1 MPIVAVDDTD
11 SRERG
16 MCTTY
21 VGTRLAERLEAAGA
35 RVRRR
40 LLVRLNPAVKH
51 KTRGNA
57 AVALHVSGTDAESAF
72 RLAEKTVTK
81 FAAAADPRTSPGVV
95 VADIDVEG
103 DPFTRTD
110 SVMPSASSTSAVT
123 PTEAATTIPA
133 DVADFACRALRHR
146 LSLDEA
152 VAIVEA
158 HGYHHAGF
166 GAGGAGATSGA
177 DGTNGTNEPDVSTPD
192 PNSVEGRGRIG
203 ALAAVGA
210 PAAFDDWTVE
220 RISYRELD
228 RCGTPRDVD
237 AESVFVAADEGYPV
251 VWDTVDR
258 ETGETV
264 CVPNAPGPIL
274 HGIRGDDVTACR
286 AVAEAITGERV
297 ERAATFLTNQGTD
310 AHLATG
316 RIGELRD
323 GAGYRV
329 AGVVASEPETKRGGH
344 VHVDVVV
351 PGTEPGADTGS
362 GAEIGTETEPDP
374 GDPTAEGDRL
384 RCLAFKPTG
393 RFRDRV
399 RALRP
404 GDRVTLCGEHER
416 RAIED
421 GTAGDGNAASADR
434 EPVSTLKLEKFAV
447 RGLVETERVVPTC
460 PDCGRSMS
468 SAGRNQG
475 YRCRDCGT
483 AAPGKATREVDRELD
498 PGWYEVPPSARRHV
512 AKPLIRGGFD
522 APTHPER

>member
-21 VGTRLAERLEAAGA
+21 VGARLAERLEAAGG

-57 AVALHVSGTDAESAF
+57 AVAVHVSGVDSAPAFDLAAEAV
-72 RLAEKTVTK
+72 RE
-81 FAAAADPRTSPGVV
+81 FAAADDPRTSPGVV
-95 VADIDVEG
+95 VADVDVAG
-103 DPFTRTD
+103 DPFAPAAPAAGASEDTA
-110 SVMPSASSTSAVT
+110 ASSTAR
-123 PTEAATTIPA
+123 IPD
-133 DVADFACRALRHR
+133 DVAGFARRALRRR

-152 VAIVEA
+152 LSIADA
-158 HGYHHAGF
+158 HGYRHAAF
-166 GAGGAGATSGA
+166 GTGGET
-177 DGTNGTNEPDVSTPD
+177 DDEPVA
-192 PNSVEGRGRIG
+192 GRGRIG

-210 PAAFDDWTVE
+210 PAAFDDWTAE

-228 RCGTPRDVD
+228 RCGTPREVDV
-237 AESVFVAADEGYPV
+237 ESVFAAADAGYPT

-258 ETGETV
+258 ETEAAV

-274 HGIRGDDVTACR
+274 HGVRGDDPAACR
-286 AVAEAITGERV
+286 EVAEAIESEPI

-310 AHLATG
+310 AHLAPG
-316 RIGELRD
+316 RIGDLRD

-329 AGVVASEPETKRGGH
+329 AGAVAGEPETKRGGH
-344 VHVDVVV
+344 VHVDVAA
-351 PGTEPGADTGS
+351 PGERSA
-362 GAEIGTETEPDP
+362 
-374 GDPTAEGDRL
+374 GDGGRL
-384 RCLAFKPTG
+384 RCVAFAPTG

-416 RAIED
+416 RERPA
-421 GTAGDGNAASADR
+421 GTESQGDAAAGSETA
-434 EPVSTLKLEKFAV
+434 PVSTLKLEKFAV
-447 RGLVETERVVPTC
+447 RDLVRTEPAVPTC

-468 SAGRNQG
+468 SAGRGQG

-483 AAPGKATREVDRELD
+483 DAPGKVARDIDRELE

-512 AKPLIRGGFD
+512 AKPLVRGGFD
-522 APTHPER
+522 APVHPER

>member
-21 VGTRLAERLEAAGA
+21 VATRIAERLADEGA

-57 AVALHVSGTDAESAF
+57 AVALHVSGIDAERAATVAVEAV
-72 RLAEKTVTK
+72 AE

-95 VADIDVEG
+95 VADRDVDG
-103 DPFTRTD
+103 DPFDPTGA
-110 SVMPSASSTSAVT
+110 PIPGAV
-123 PTEAATTIPA
+123 AA
-133 DVADFACRALRHR
+133 FARRALRER
-146 LSLDEA
+146 LSVAEA
-152 VAIVEA
+152 VELAEE
-158 HGYHHAGF
+158 HGFRHAAVGS
-166 GAGGAGATSGA
+166 AGGA
-177 DGTNGTNEPDVSTPD
+177 DGGDDTETVA
-192 PNSVEGRGRIG
+192 GRGRIG

-210 PAAFDDWTVE
+210 PAAFDDWTFE

-228 RCGTPRDVD
+228 RCGTPREVD
-237 AESVFVAADEGYPV
+237 AESVFAAAEAGYPT

-258 ETGETV
+258 ETGAAV

-274 HGIRGDDVTACR
+274 HGIRGDDPAACR
-286 AVAEAITGERV
+286 DVAAAIDGETV
-297 ERAATFLTNQGTD
+297 DRAATFLTNQGTD
-310 AHLATG
+310 AHLAPG
-316 RIGELRD
+316 RIGDLRD

-329 AGVVASEPETKRGGH
+329 AGVVAGAPETKRGGH
-344 VHVDVVV
+344 VHVDIAGDRHAAEV
-351 PGTEPGADTGS
+351 GS
-362 GAEIGTETEPDP
+362 GGTADSGEGSDA
-374 GDPTAEGDRL
+374 GDESDADRL
-384 RCLAFKPTG
+384 RAVAFAPTG

-404 GDRVTLCGEHER
+404 GDRVTFCGEHEM
-416 RAIED
+416 RAD
-421 GTAGDGNAASADR
+421 GDGP
-434 EPVSTLKLEKFAV
+434 ESTLKLEKFAV
-447 RGLVETERVVPTC
+447 RDLVRTAPAVPTC

-468 SAGRNQG
+468 SAGKGQG

-483 AAPGKATREVDRELD
+483 SAPGKVEEPIERDLD
-498 PGWYEVPPSARRHV
+498 AGWYEVPPSARRHV
-512 AKPLIRGGFD
+512 AKPLVRGGFD